1 MLPGD
6 EKVVATF
13 VVIRYTSIIRW

>member
-13 VVIRYTSIIRW
+13 VVIRYTSTIRW